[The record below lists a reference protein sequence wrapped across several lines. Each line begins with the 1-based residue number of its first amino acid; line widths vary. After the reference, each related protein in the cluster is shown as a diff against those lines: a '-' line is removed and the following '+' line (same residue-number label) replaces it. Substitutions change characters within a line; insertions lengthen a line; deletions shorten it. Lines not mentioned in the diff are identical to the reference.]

1 MLTTFPFWLLFF
13 NVISVSSAT
22 RSRLRRLKRLDN
34 YIIMLEPQLNLAHAI
49 LYMNVCFST
58 FLSGAPNSVCHFS
71 WLSIDMIVVKH
82 KNSFM
87 WVGAW
92 GTINRI
98 KWHIFLK
105 GTDSS
110 NGVTTKIYGL
120 KQPSRTFTDLID
132 NFLEI
137 LPNDRIK

>member
-1 MLTTFPFWLLFF
+1 MSEKYWIKSHLINIAQNISLLAALF

-22 RSRLRRLKRLDN
+22 RSRLRRLKWLDN
-34 YIIMLEPQLNLAHAI
+34 YIIMLEPQLNLAHAF
-49 LYMNVCFST
+49 LHMKVCFST

-98 KWHIFLK
+98 KWHVLYFWERHWFFK
-105 GTDSS
+105 WG
-110 NGVTTKIYGL
+110 
-120 KQPSRTFTDLID
+120 D
-132 NFLEI
+132 N
-137 LPNDRIK
+137 

>member
-1 MLTTFPFWLLFF
+1 MLTTIPFWLLFF

-98 KWHIFLK
+98 KWHIFFWKALILQMGWQLK
-105 GTDSS
+105 FMAWSS
-110 NGVTTKIYGL
+110 PAEHLQI
-120 KQPSRTFTDLID
+120 
-132 NFLEI
+132 
-137 LPNDRIK
+137 

>member
-98 KWHIFLK
+98 KWHIIFFWKALILQMGWQLK
-105 GTDSS
+105 FMAWSS
-110 NGVTTKIYGL
+110 PAEHLQI
-120 KQPSRTFTDLID
+120 
-132 NFLEI
+132 
-137 LPNDRIK
+137 